1 MKLVIMIMQDQGLVL
16 LLIFL
21 LAAAGDGVMHAKHIC
36 VTVINC
42 AGGWEIV
49 VRM

>member
-1 MKLVIMIMQDQGLVL
+1 ML

-21 LAAAGDGVMHAKHIC
+21 LAAAGDGVMRAEHIIVA
-36 VTVINC
+36 VTDC
-42 AGGWEIV
+42 ACGWEIV